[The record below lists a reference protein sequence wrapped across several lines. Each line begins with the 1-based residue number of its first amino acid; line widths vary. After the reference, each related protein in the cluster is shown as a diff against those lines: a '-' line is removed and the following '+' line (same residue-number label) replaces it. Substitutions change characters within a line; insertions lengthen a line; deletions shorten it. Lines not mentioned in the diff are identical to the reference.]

1 MHILTSTLW
10 IVLLQIIVWLGV
22 CKVIR
27 DKLRRMVKPVKKHL
41 LKKAIAK
48 KYYLENEYLVYEIE
62 LINFW
67 ISPKSMEAQFIHEDT
82 ESDVAIDSRGTTIFL
97 NLPVRDL
104 RMISEVAYLE
114 LTINNKS
121 VWITKSTRW
130 DNFCESILIE
140 KSYITTDI
148 NKRIIIA
155 NHFKELTF
163 IPKMIPSTVVS
174 TQYSSLVLFFGDSKV
189 YPDLDTCE
197 IYAFNHNRFVIL
209 NGVRDA
215 SSDEIVISD
224 FSPLLTG
231 LWRLFFK
238 MNDAFYPLEMNND
251 SFWKFDTYN
260 LEVSPLTKGDC
271 FYLHAEPHLFSH
283 GSVAINM
290 YEDDQIQLAIEF
302 DDEQIDTDFTLI
314 LEEPTTSDV
323 KTYPL
328 EKTVDSLT
336 TKIALNDFCTTFF
349 KKQFF
354 IVDNSAEPKR
364 YQFKLQKH
372 HLSSALTTYKITRDS
387 QIITLKFYKRKDH
400 SLGLKVTKPSIKRM
414 IVSIDDFK
422 IKGFVLFLNRFVQCH
437 AFLSLEERD
446 SGASIKIPIHNR
458 FSIDLM
464 QLDLVQL
471 KSKDKTIIDF
481 YVVVEDSDAQVIRK
495 EKIAYRHADYRKDT
509 FYDYQ
514 MIKDANQNE
523 HHFLLTTTPFD
534 NLKIESFTIS
544 KDIQL
549 PENTVKDDNI
559 WLIGER
565 YNTAQDNGIVFFN
578 WLRENTAVEAY
589 YVIEDNNEDF
599 ELIRHNP
606 HVVVFGSQQHF
617 DVALKAKVLLGTHD
631 LENILPYKPAA
642 GFFGYEETYKVFLQH
657 GVLGRKNVEYHKKY
671 YDLPFDLFIVSSDAE
686 KSAIVV
692 DEMGYDEDE
701 VVVTGLARFDQL
713 VQTEAPKD
721 ILLMPTWR
729 DWINTDARFLESD
742 YFAAYSSLI
751 RNEKLL
757 QLLDDYKVNLNFYP
771 HYRAQD
777 YFQHES
783 EHLHDRIKFIP
794 FGSETVQNLLL
805 RHALLLTDYS
815 SVSFDFSLLKK
826 PVIYFHFDEE
836 RFFRRGILRPIEETF
851 IGGIAT
857 TEDEMVELIRERI
870 KHQFSNYDYDISG
883 IIKYNNLSNCER
895 IYEQVQNLF
904 VDDQ

>member
-1 MHILTSTLW
+1 MIRER
-10 IVLLQIIVWLGV
+10 LQRLA
-22 CKVIR
+22 
-27 DKLRRMVKPVKKHL
+27 KPIKKHL

-67 ISPKSMEAQFIHEDT
+67 VSPKSMQAQFIHDDT
-82 ESDVAIDSRGTTIFL
+82 ETDVSVDSKGTTIFL
-97 NLPVRDL
+97 RVPVRDL
-104 RMISEVAYLE
+104 RTISEVAYLE

-140 KSYITTDI
+140 KNYITTTI

-163 IPKMIPSTVVS
+163 IPKMIPTTVVS
-174 TQYSSLVLFFGDSKV
+174 TQYNSLVLSFEDAGGF
-189 YPDLDTCE
+189 PDLDRLE
-197 IYAFNHNRFVIL
+197 VYAFNHDKFVIL
-209 NGVRDA
+209 NGVRETT
-215 SSDEIVISD
+215 SDDIVISD
-224 FSPLLTG
+224 FHPLLTG

-238 MNDAFYPLEMNND
+238 MNGAFYPLEMSND

-260 LEVSPLTKGDC
+260 HEVSMLTKGNC
-271 FYLHAEPHLFSH
+271 FYLHAEPHLFPH
-283 GSVAINM
+283 GSIAINM

-302 DDEQIDTDFTLI
+302 NDEQIDTDFTLI

-323 KTYPL
+323 KSYPL
-328 EKTVDSLT
+328 EKTLDSLT

-354 IVDNSAEPKR
+354 ISENSAEPKR
-364 YQFKLQKH
+364 YQFELQKH
-372 HLSSALTTYKITRDS
+372 HLSSALTTYKITCDS
-387 QIITLKFYKRKDH
+387 QMITLKFYKQKDR
-400 SLGLKVTKPSIKRM
+400 SLGLKVMKPSIKRM
-414 IVSIDDFK
+414 IVGIDDFK
-422 IKGFVLFLNRFVQCH
+422 IKGFVLLLNRFVQCQ
-437 AFLSLEERD
+437 AFLLLEERD
-446 SGASIKIPIHNR
+446 SAASIKIPIHNR
-458 FSIDLM
+458 FSVDLL

-481 YVVVEDSDAQVIRK
+481 YVIVEDQDARVIRK
-495 EKIAYRHADYRKDT
+495 EKIAYRHANYRKDT

-514 MIKDANQNE
+514 MIEDASDNE
-523 HHFLLTTTPFD
+523 HHFLLTTTPFN
-534 NLKIESFTIS
+534 NLKIESFTIPN
-544 KDIQL
+544 DIRL
-549 PENTVKDDNI
+549 PENVLKNDNV

-578 WLRENTAVEAY
+578 WLRENTAIEAY
-589 YVIEDNNEDF
+589 YVIEDNNDDF
-599 ELIRHNP
+599 ELIRNNR

-671 YDLPFDLFIVSSDAE
+671 YEHPFDLFIVSSEAE

-713 VQTEAPKD
+713 VQTEASKD

-742 YFAAYSSLI
+742 YFTAYSNLI

-757 QLLDDYKVNLNFYP
+757 KLLDDYDVNLNFYP

-777 YFQHES
+777 YFQNES

-826 PVIYFHFDEE
+826 PVIYFHFDAEH
-836 RFFRRGILRPIEETF
+836 FFRRGILRPIEETF

-883 IIKYNNLSNCER
+883 IIKYDDLSNCER
-895 IYEQVQNLF
+895 IYEQVQKLF
-904 VDDQ
+904 TDDQKD